1 MRYINREVRIREV
14 AHALDFKFDGRSK
27 IHCWHPDRHK
37 HGDRTAS
44 VGIRTSNNTVK
55 CFGCVSKPMGPIDLV
70 MDVLDTAAADA
81 ALWIA
86 LASLF
91 PQFRGAGPF
100 PSWTRR
106 IGSDMSME
114 SVSLS
119 GLGCGERYRKPH
131 GALPQCFWEWLRRFL
146 PQARTSHSR

>member
-44 VGIRTSNNTVK
+44 VGIRASNNTVK

-100 PSWTRR
+100 PNPTHLTE
-106 IGSDMSME
+106 SDMRTG
-114 SVSLS
+114 SVS
-119 GLGCGERYRKPH
+119 
-131 GALPQCFWEWLRRFL
+131 
-146 PQARTSHSR
+146 